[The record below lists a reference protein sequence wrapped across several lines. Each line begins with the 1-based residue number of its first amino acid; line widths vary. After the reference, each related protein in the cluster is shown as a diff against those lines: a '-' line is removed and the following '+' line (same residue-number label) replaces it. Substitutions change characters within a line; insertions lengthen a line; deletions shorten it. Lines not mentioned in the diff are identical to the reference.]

1 MTVKVAVTRGLA
13 VASVLAIVTFV
24 YSHWFHVN
32 PTTVAL
38 SFLVLVL
45 LTSAFWGLR
54 IALFTAFAATVLF
67 NFFFLPPVRTF
78 TIADP
83 QNWIALLTFLIT
95 AVVASNLAER
105 ARRQAAL
112 AQARRQEVE
121 RLYAFSQQLL
131 TFNNTAQLY
140 NRIPDNLTQTFGARG
155 AALTVSGRETV
166 YPSQPDL
173 EFDPDL
179 LLRAKARGEISESE
193 SASYVPLRLGA
204 RVMGA
209 LAIIGVKLS
218 RETLEAIGSLV
229 GIAAERT
236 RAIEELS
243 ESRAMQESEKL
254 RSALLDSVTHEFR
267 TPLTGIKA
275 SVTALMEENALDPA
289 QQRELL
295 SVIDEETDRLNR
307 LVGEAA
313 EMAQLDSHMVKLEL
327 RPHAPQELIESA
339 LESARGMLAGHIV
352 GVNVPAHTPEVSFD
366 FERMREVIVHLLKN
380 AAKYSPK
387 RSEIQISVEHNP
399 KEIVLSVADHGSG
412 IDAVEQSLIFEKF
425 YRGREQRYM
434 STGHGNGSR
443 HLQSDCGSPW
453 WIALCRQPGRTRVRF
468 LSSSPDAP
476 LMVHSHYPRPSSQ

>member
-1 MTVKVAVTRGLA
+1 MTLKLAAVRGVAVA
-13 VASVLAIVTFV
+13 VVLAMVTFV
-24 YSHWFHVN
+24 YRQLFHVN

-38 SFLVLVL
+38 SFLVVVL
-45 LTSAFWGLR
+45 LTSAFWGFR
-54 IALFTAFAATVLF
+54 IALATAVASTALF
-67 NFFFLPPVRTF
+67 NFFFLPPFGTF

-105 ARRQAAL
+105 ARRQADL

-131 TFNNTAQLY
+131 TFDNTAQLY
-140 NRIPDNLTQTFGARG
+140 NRAPDNLTETFGASG

-166 YPSQPDL
+166 YPSRPDL
-173 EFDPDL
+173 AFDHDL
-179 LLRAKARGEISESE
+179 LLRAKARGEISETS

-204 RVMGA
+204 KVMGS
-209 LAIIGVKLS
+209 LAIVGVKLS
-218 RETLEAIGSLV
+218 RETLEAIGGLV

-275 SVTALMEENALDPA
+275 SVTALLDENALDPA

-327 RPHAPQELIESA
+327 RPHAPGDLIDSA
-339 LESARGMLAGHIV
+339 IESARGILASHAVAVKDFPG
-352 GVNVPAHTPEVSFD
+352 TPEVPFD
-366 FERMREVIVHLLKN
+366 FERMREVMVHLLEN

-387 RSEIQISVEHNP
+387 GSEITISVEYDA
-399 KEIVLSVADHGSG
+399 KEVVLSVADRGSG

-425 YRGREQRYM
+425 YRGREQRYT
-434 STGHGNGSR
+434 SQGTGMGLAICKVIVEAHGGTLSVVSQVGSGSVFSV
-443 HLQSDCGSPW
+443 HL
-453 WIALCRQPGRTRVRF
+453 
-468 LSSSPDAP
+468 
-476 LMVHSHYPRPSSQ
+476 PRG

>member
-1 MTVKVAVTRGLA
+1 MNVKLAAVRLLA
-13 VASVLAIVTFV
+13 VAVALAMVTFV
-24 YSHWFHVN
+24 YRLWFHVN

-38 SFLVLVL
+38 SFLVVVL
-45 LTSAFWGLR
+45 LTSAFWGFR
-54 IALFTAFAATVLF
+54 IALLSAVAATALF
-67 NFFFLPPVRTF
+67 NFFFLPPFGTF

-95 AVVASNLAER
+95 AIVASNLAER
-105 ARRQAAL
+105 ARREAAL
-112 AQARRQEVE
+112 AQARRREAE

-131 TFNNTAQLY
+131 TFDNTAQLY
-140 NRIPDNLTQTFGARG
+140 NRVPDNLTQTFGATG

-166 YPSQPDL
+166 YQSRPDL

-179 LLRAKARGEISESE
+179 LLRVKARGEISESE

-209 LAIIGVKLS
+209 LAILGVKLS

-275 SVTALMEENALDPA
+275 SVTALLEENALDPA

-295 SVIDEETDRLNR
+295 SVIDEESDRLNR

-339 LESARGMLAGHIV
+339 LDSAHAILAGHVV
-352 GVNVPAHTPEVSFD
+352 GVNVPADTPQISFD
-366 FERMREVIVHLLKN
+366 FERMREVMVHLLEN

-387 RSEIQISVEHNP
+387 GSEINLSVEHNP
-399 KEIVLSVADHGSG
+399 EEILISVADHGSG
-412 IDAVEQSLIFEKF
+412 IDGVEQSLIFEKF
-425 YRGREQRYM
+425 YRGREQRYV
-434 STGHGNGSR
+434 SPGTGMGLAICKVIVEAHGGTLSVVSQVGSGSVFSI
-443 HLQSDCGSPW
+443 HLP
-453 WIALCRQPGRTRVRF
+453 VRG
-468 LSSSPDAP
+468 
-476 LMVHSHYPRPSSQ
+476 